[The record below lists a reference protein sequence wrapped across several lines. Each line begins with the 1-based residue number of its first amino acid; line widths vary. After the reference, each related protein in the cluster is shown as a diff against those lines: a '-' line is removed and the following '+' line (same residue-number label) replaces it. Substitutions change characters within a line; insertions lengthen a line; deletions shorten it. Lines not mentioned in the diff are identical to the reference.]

1 VSPRP
6 QIDHIRRPQLLEA
19 AAAVIAERGFA
30 ATRIADVA
38 ERAGTSA
45 PGVLYWFDSR
55 EQLLAEAL
63 TYAEEAYYEQL
74 AGELRQVEGAPARLA
89 TLIESSVG
97 GEDWVLWIELWTR
110 ALRDDDLAQ
119 SRQSLDDH
127 WREQIAGIVREGQA
141 SGDFAGD
148 DPERVAVELAAL
160 MDGLAVQVALGDSM
174 VTPERMRA
182 ICVEV
187 TERLL
192 EVSLP
197 ELSEAAA

>member
-1 VSPRP
+1 LSPRP

-55 EQLLAEAL
+55 DQLLAEAL
-63 TYAEEAYYEQL
+63 TYAEEGYYEQL
-74 AGELRQVEGAPARLA
+74 ASRLARVEGAPARLA

-97 GEDWVLWIELWTR
+97 GEDWVLWIELWAR
-110 ALRDDDLAQ
+110 ALRDEGLAG
-119 SRQSLDDH
+119 SRQSLDDR
-127 WREQIAGIVREGQA
+127 WRAQIAEIVRDGQA
-141 SGDFAGD
+141 GGDFAGD
-148 DPERVAVELAAL
+148 DPERVALELAAL
-160 MDGLAVQVALGDSM
+160 MDGLAVQVALGDSV

-182 ICVEV
+182 TCTEV
-187 TERLL
+187 AERLL
-192 EVSLP
+192 EASLP
-197 ELSEAAA
+197 ELEGAVA